1 MFKQTIYLTRYALL
15 LPLLNHANLIQ
26 DSTII
31 KETLFILIHLDNK
44 SILSIIK
51 NSIERITMLILFERH
66 PTVYPN
72 KQLIIKI
79 SLQLIQA
86 MLQQFA

>member
-15 LPLLNHANLIQ
+15 LPFLNHANSIQ
-26 DSTII
+26 NSTII
-31 KETLFILIHLDNK
+31 KETLFILIHYDNE